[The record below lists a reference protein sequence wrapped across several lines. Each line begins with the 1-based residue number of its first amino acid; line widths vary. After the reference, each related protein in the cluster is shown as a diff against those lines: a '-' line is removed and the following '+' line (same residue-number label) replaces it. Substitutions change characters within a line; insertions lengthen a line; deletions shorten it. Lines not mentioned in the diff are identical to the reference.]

1 MWLLAHYVS
10 GSLLNFQSL
19 SLMPPRIFEVL
30 QWPMAN
36 CGFLLK
42 DDSQNRLERV
52 RECEQDNSPGEN
64 FDIDLVS
71 FIK

>member
-1 MWLLAHYVS
+1 M
-10 GSLLNFQSL
+10 
-19 SLMPPRIFEVL
+19 L